1 MNMDSE
7 INKSVFNMLKS
18 KPGEFGNQFL
28 TSALYTLKFHSG
40 PDKNDYIAK
49 FIVDNI
55 DTFESCS
62 QVLHKVNVS
71 NIEYNGNVPQV
82 PRCQDEWT
90 RYDFVN
96 FIFKFKPKG
105 EAFVVIVPEITDD
118 NIKLLTSVNANVDPN
133 VNDGIKEALNKLIAA
148 YLKELK
154 NNMDNVMDETT
165 GVVIEKTLQL
175 SISSIFDELKKGS
188 DCQYKDCK
196 LFKEVKKFTCSVFTE
211 QGKPGNITFAMC
223 DDQEK
228 PIYII
233 AMDTTNYIGWFE
245 IDTVTAKMT
254 PLDGRYSDCDN
265 VIKVLYDK
273 LKPIIDVITS
283 VVVTKETGD
292 NNGKEN
298 KEE

>member
-1 MNMDSE
+1 MNRDSE

-28 TSALYTLKFHSG
+28 TSVLYTLKFHSG
-40 PDKNDYIAK
+40 PDKNDYIAR
-49 FIVDNI
+49 FIIDNI

-71 NIEYNGNVPQV
+71 NIEYNENVPQV
-82 PRCQDEWT
+82 PRCQDGWT

-105 EAFVVIVPEITDD
+105 DAFIVIVPEITDD

-133 VNDGIKEALNKLIAA
+133 VDDGIKEALNKLIAA

-154 NNMDNVMDETT
+154 DNMGNAMDETS
-165 GVVIEKTLQL
+165 GAVIEKTLQL
-175 SISSIFDELKKGS
+175 AISSIFDELKKS
-188 DCQYKDCK
+188 PIKDCK
-196 LFKEVKKFTCSVFTE
+196 LFREVKKFTCSVDITST
-211 QGKPGNITFAMC
+211 GKPENITFAMC

-233 AMDTTNYIGWFE
+233 VMDTTNYIGWFE
-245 IDTVTAKMT
+245 IDTATAKMT

-273 LKPIIDVITS
+273 LKPIINVVASVI
-283 VVVTKETGD
+283 VAKETGD